1 MHILGI
7 PLRKPAFNELTAA
20 TVMGVGLWVLAVGLL
35 HALRVEFGIVDA
47 GALLLVLLWG
57 CVSVRVGIRVDH
69 GQRHLVANLLVT
81 ALLLGAYQAAW
92 AFVA

>member
-1 MHILGI
+1 MQFLGI

-35 HALRVEFGIVDA
+35 RALRVEFGVADA
-47 GALLLVLLWG
+47 GAMLLVLLWG
-57 CVSVRVGIRVDH
+57 CVSVRVGIRVDR
-69 GQRHLVANLLVT
+69 GRRHLVANLMVT

-92 AFVA
+92 AFAA